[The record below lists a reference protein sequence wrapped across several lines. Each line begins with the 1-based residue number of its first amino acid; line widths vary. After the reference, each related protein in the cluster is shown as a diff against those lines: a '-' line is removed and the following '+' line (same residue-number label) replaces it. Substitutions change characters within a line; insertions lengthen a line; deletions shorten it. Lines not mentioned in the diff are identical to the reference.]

1 MAKES
6 ETVKLPA
13 KLLQGSSL
21 HWEGGKLV
29 NYRIIYLIAGEENM
43 MEDPLCILYLHIWNG
58 FVGQVS
64 GRYNMFGFVCNVWK

>member
-13 KLLQGSSL
+13 KLLQG
-21 HWEGGKLV
+21 GKLV
-29 NYRIIYLIAGEENM
+29 NYRIIYLIAIEENM
-43 MEDPLCILYLHIWNG
+43 MEDPLCIVHIWNG

-64 GRYNMFGFVCNVWK
+64 GRYNMCGFVSNVWK